1 MKAKITGIAHYVPER
16 VVNNAELSERYGT
29 ITPER
34 ILVKT
39 GIKERRYSD
48 DLTSAGMAT
57 KSVEKLLEKTGTRAD
72 EIDCIIVGTLTPD
85 YFFPSTAVVVIKN
98 IKAVNA
104 FGFDTVAACP
114 SFLYGLEQA
123 QMMIQVG
130 KAKKIVVCGS
140 DRMSKTI
147 NAFEHKTGVLFGD
160 AAAAVLIE
168 SCSEEELGINN
179 CSSKVIADDLEDVYF
194 RTPFNSEN
202 WSNEKFELDGQK
214 VYRHGVDLTVQ
225 TIKDFL
231 QKNSLSLDGFK
242 YIIPHQAN
250 MNMLDDIAEQLGVP
264 FSMFLTNLETMGN
277 TAGASVP
284 LCFSQKVEEG
294 VIQKGDRLLLVS
306 FGAGYTLSIA
316 DMFY

>member
-1 MKAKITGIAHYVPER
+1 MKAKITAIAHYIPET
-16 VVNNAELSERYGT
+16 VVNNVEIAERYNT

-39 GIKERRYSD
+39 GIKERRYSG

-104 FGFDTVAACP
+104 FGYDTVAACP
-114 SFLYGLEQA
+114 SFLFGIEQA

-130 KAKKIVVCGS
+130 KAKKIIVCGT
-140 DRMSKTI
+140 DRMSRTI
-147 NAFEHKTGVLFGD
+147 NSFEHKTGVLFGD
-160 AAAAVLIE
+160 AAACVLIE
-168 SCSEEELGINN
+168 PCSEEEKGINF
-179 CSSKVIADDLEDVYF
+179 CCSKVIADDLEDVYF

-202 WSNEKFELDGQK
+202 WSAEKFELDGQK
-214 VYRHGVDLTVQ
+214 VYRHGVDLTAQ

-231 QKNSLSLDGFK
+231 QKNSLTLADFK

-284 LCFSQKVEEG
+284 LCFSQKVEKG
-294 VIQKGDRLLLVS
+294 VIQKCDRLLLVS
-306 FGAGYTLSIA
+306 FGAGYTLSIT
-316 DMFY
+316 DTFY